1 MEKGKVSSNKN
12 KEKEK
17 NDKSKKIDLYKK
29 IFIISLSISIFI
41 FLVSLLMYLNS
52 KNNMNDTYILAE
64 KILNRYQYKYIFDGE
79 NGNKVT
85 IIEKSKDVNY
95 DYSYVEAS
103 LIEIPSKSSFNT
115 EIEIGVYKYNSKN
128 EAKAK
133 IKFINSKYKI
143 LHKYI
148 DNTFLSEYDE
158 YKSLFTNEKNY
169 IFNVDSYVIEINEK
183 YSSYYKE
190 LKSFIVENIQKTKKS
205 KNEPS
210 SGKLDKYWNSEL
222 DKISKKYKKLPD
234 EKIEQ
239 TKNDILDYLNRFD
252 SCTREMCKKYY
263 EYVTAYEKY
272 GLFND
277 EIEKVKNKYN
287 EVMIS
292 VIDFKNISYDDA
304 VNWCNANNLKSCS
317 VSLEYSNY
325 IANGQ
330 LISQSI
336 NANEVIKKDEKIVLI
351 YSKGKEP
358 SLEYK
363 NALSSAKKYL
373 SVMPFSYLGLIH
385 QLEYENYPH
394 DAAVYAVD
402 NCGADWNEQAVKK
415 AKQYLSVMSFSHSGL
430 VKQLMY
436 EKFTRE
442 QAEYGVSQAGL

>member
-12 KEKEK
+12 KEREK
-17 NDKSKKIDLYKK
+17 NDKSKK

-183 YSSYYKE
+183 YSSY
-190 LKSFIVENIQKTKKS
+190 
-205 KNEPS
+205 
-210 SGKLDKYWNSEL
+210 
-222 DKISKKYKKLPD
+222 
-234 EKIEQ
+234 
-239 TKNDILDYLNRFD
+239 
-252 SCTREMCKKYY
+252 
-263 EYVTAYEKY
+263 
-272 GLFND
+272 
-277 EIEKVKNKYN
+277 
-287 EVMIS
+287 
-292 VIDFKNISYDDA
+292 
-304 VNWCNANNLKSCS
+304 
-317 VSLEYSNY
+317 
-325 IANGQ
+325 
-330 LISQSI
+330 
-336 NANEVIKKDEKIVLI
+336 
-351 YSKGKEP
+351 
-358 SLEYK
+358 
-363 NALSSAKKYL
+363 
-373 SVMPFSYLGLIH
+373 
-385 QLEYENYPH
+385 
-394 DAAVYAVD
+394 
-402 NCGADWNEQAVKK
+402 
-415 AKQYLSVMSFSHSGL
+415 
-430 VKQLMY
+430 
-436 EKFTRE
+436 
-442 QAEYGVSQAGL
+442 